1 MAPTPE
7 SHLQS
12 VKLGQHGYNQMEELP
27 SGPSGGSNNGAELVH
42 DHCGPC
48 PADSP
53 QFMHQT
59 GGDQIGPPGYT
70 HL

>member
-1 MAPTPE
+1 
-7 SHLQS
+7 
-12 VKLGQHGYNQMEELP
+12 MEELP

-48 PADSP
+48 PAHSP

-59 GGDQIGPPGYT
+59 GGDQIGNTWLHPPVALITPGVQ
-70 HL
+70 HVR